1 MLKRAMGVLFNA
13 EKTMSRDYETW
24 LKKQLIKRIQEL
36 ESVSQAIP
44 EDSNPAPSTAGV
56 TAETT
61 VDNATEVP
69 SVPKK
74 RKFEFNKHNTRF
86 VALRFAY
93 MGWNYNGLNFQ
104 YEPTPLPTVEEEIL
118 QAMAKAKLVPEADPA
133 SCNFSR
139 CGRTDKGVSALNQ
152 VISLDMR
159 SSLLKEDHLDRT
171 KDKRELPYLTILNAL
186 LPPDIRI
193 TAVCLRPPPKFDAR
207 FSCSYRHYKYLF
219 KKADLDI
226 EKMQAAALKYEGPHD
241 FRNFCKIDGSKQIT
255 NHGREVYSAKIVH
268 FKDDFYVFDLKGSAF
283 LWHQV
288 RCMVAILFL
297 VGQKLEAPTIVDDL
311 LNVEKFPSKPVYEM
325 ANDIPLVL
333 YDCIF
338 PEMEWLTSAHDF
350 EGQQRLKLAKE
361 QGRFNAM
368 FLDYQ
373 LKANIAGMVETVFMS
388 DKVTNNTLAGAG
400 TINVGD
406 GRGRNFKTYVPI
418 SKRELGETV
427 ESVNARHREKKKR
440 KNAEQN
446 QV

>member
-1 MLKRAMGVLFNA
+1 MLKRAMSVLFNA
-13 EKTMSRDYETW
+13 EKAVPRDYETW

-36 ESVSQAIP
+36 ESLSQVST
-44 EDSNPAPSTAGV
+44 EDSDSKMANAKVTSEAAGGNAFSAPSA
-56 TAETT
+56 A
-61 VDNATEVP
+61 
-69 SVPKK
+69 KK

-86 VALRFAY
+86 IALRFAY

-152 VISLDMR
+152 VISLDVR
-159 SSLLKEDHLDRT
+159 SSLPEEDHNDKS
-171 KDKRELPYLTILNAL
+171 KDKKELPYLTILNAL

-207 FSCSYRHYKYLF
+207 FSCTYRHYKYLF
-219 KKADLDI
+219 KKTDLDI
-226 EKMQAAALKYEGPHD
+226 EKMREAALKYEGPHD

-255 NHGREVYSAKIVH
+255 NHGREVYSARIEH

-288 RCMVAILFL
+288 RCMMAILFL
-297 VGQKLEAPTIVDDL
+297 VGQNLEAPTIVDDL

-350 EGQQRLKLAKE
+350 DGQQRIKLAKE

-368 FLDYQ
+368 FLDLQ
-373 LKANIAGMVETVFMS
+373 LKANIAGMVENVFIT
-388 DKVTNNTLAGAG
+388 DKVSKVIHSGAGA
-400 TINVGD
+400 INVGD
-406 GRGRNFKTYVPI
+406 GKGRNFKNYVPI
-418 SKRELGETV
+418 SKRELGDTV
-427 ESVNARHREKKKR
+427 ETVNARHREKKKR
-440 KNAEQN
+440 KSEEQK
-446 QV
+446 